1 MKKIWII
8 APFIEIEN
16 IKNRNRFQYIANEIS
31 KEKNCEVHLFT
42 SDYIHLEKRYCN
54 EKIKNDYLYNVH
66 LIHEIGY
73 KKNISIRRAISHV
86 SFALN
91 LRKKVK
97 ELEKPDLIYCAYP
110 MMTSAFFMEKYAE
123 RNRVPFILDIQ
134 DTWPESISAGIN
146 TDNYIVK
153 MLMYPFILYANAI
166 YRKADLIIGVSETYA
181 ERGRVK
187 NCKSKEFIS
196 VYIGAEGN
204 KFDNVVVKN
213 LKKLKNE
220 IWITYIGTLS
230 HSYDI
235 MTAIKAFDLLKENS
249 NIKLQILGDGPEL
262 KILKEEAKNLKLL
275 DKTIFFRGMLPYE
288 EMISYL
294 KNSDVALNAIK
305 SSSLGTI
312 TNKFGDYVSAG
323 LPILNCCSSQE
334 VLNLIQSKKLGL
346 NYISK
351 NPESLKEKILEIL
364 KAKEKLGE
372 YSENCKKFAKE
383 KFDRKESYKIIFWKI
398 KEKLLEENRIIGE
411 ENLNED

>member
-1 MKKIWII
+1 MKKIWVI
-8 APFIEIEN
+8 APFTEIN
-16 IKNRNRFQYIANEIS
+16 TLKNRDRFQYIANELS
-31 KEKNCEVHLFT
+31 KNYETHLFT
-42 SDYIHLEKRYCN
+42 SDFIHIEKKYCN
-54 EKIKNDYLYNVH
+54 KEVKNKYSYNVH

-73 KKNISIRRAISHV
+73 KKNISIRRAISHI

-91 LRKKVK
+91 LRKKIK

-110 MMTSAFFMEKYAE
+110 MMTSAFFMENYAKK
-123 RNRVPFILDIQ
+123 NKIPFILDIQ

-153 MLMYPFILYANAI
+153 LLMYPFTLYANAI
-166 YRKADLIIGVSETYA
+166 YRKADLIIGVSETYV

-204 KFDNVVVKN
+204 KFDNIVVKD
-213 LKKLKNE
+213 LKGSKDE
-220 IWITYIGTLS
+220 MWITYIGTLS

-249 NIKLQILGDGPEL
+249 NIKLQILGEGPEL
-262 KILKEEAKNLKLL
+262 EILKEEAKNLKLL

-305 SSSLGTI
+305 GKALQTI

-364 KAKEKLGE
+364 KTKEKLGE

-383 KFDRKESYKIIFWKI
+383 KFDRKESYKIIFGKI
-398 KEKLLEENRIIGE
+398 KKILGENK
-411 ENLNED
+411 

>member
-1 MKKIWII
+1 MKKIWVI
-8 APFIEIEN
+8 APFTEIN
-16 IKNRNRFQYIANEIS
+16 TLKNRDRFQYISNELS
-31 KEKNCEVHLFT
+31 KNKNYEIHLFT
-42 SDYIHLEKRYCN
+42 SDYIHLEKKYCD
-54 EKIKNDYLYNVH
+54 EEVKNKYAYKVH

-73 KKNISIRRAISHV
+73 KKNISIKRAISHI

-91 LRKKVK
+91 LRKKIK
-97 ELEKPDLIYCAYP
+97 DLEKPDLIYCAYP
-110 MMTSAFFMEKYAE
+110 MMTSAFFMENYVKK
-123 RNRVPFILDIQ
+123 NKIPFILDIQ

-153 MLMYPFILYANAI
+153 ILMYPFTLYANAI

-187 NCKSKEFIS
+187 KCKSKEFIS

-204 KFDNVVVKN
+204 KFDNIVVKD
-213 LKKLKNE
+213 LKKSKNE

-235 MTAIKAFDLLKENS
+235 MTAIKAFDLLKENL
-249 NIKLQILGDGPEL
+249 NIKLQILGEGPEL
-262 KILKEEAKNLKLL
+262 ENLKKEAKNLKLL

-383 KFDRKESYKIIFWKI
+383 KFDRKESYKIIFGKI
-398 KEKLLEENRIIGE
+398 KKILGENK
-411 ENLNED
+411 